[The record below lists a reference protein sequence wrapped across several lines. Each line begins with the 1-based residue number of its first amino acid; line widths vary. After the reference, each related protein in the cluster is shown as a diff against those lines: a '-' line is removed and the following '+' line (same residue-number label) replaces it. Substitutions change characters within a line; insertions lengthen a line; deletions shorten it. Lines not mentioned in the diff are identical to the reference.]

1 MARVTAAI
9 VLAAGL
15 SRRMGR
21 PKLLLELEGRPIIRH
36 AVERVFSSG
45 ILQVLVVTGPEH
57 EDLARALHGLPVR
70 FVVNETPE
78 AGQGSSVSAGVRA
91 LPAGTTAVLIAL
103 GDQPGVPAE
112 VIPALLDALKL
123 AGKTVAAPRY
133 ADGLGNPVLFAA
145 SVLPELLALSGDRGA
160 RAVVER
166 DPSRLAVV
174 EIASPMPRDIDTPE
188 DYERLSASTINIKLT
203 GRGKLRGL

>member
-1 MARVTAAI
+1 MTAALI
-9 VLAAGL
+9 LAAGL

-36 AVERVFSSG
+36 AVERVVSAG
-45 ILQVLVVTGPEH
+45 IRCVLVVAGPEH
-57 EDLARALHGLPVR
+57 GALVRALDGLDVR
-70 FVVNETPE
+70 FVVNPVPE
-78 AGQGSSVSAGVRA
+78 AGQGSSVSVGVKA
-91 LPAGTTAVLIAL
+91 LPPETTAVLIAL
-103 GDQPGVPAE
+103 GDQPRVPPQ

-123 AGKTVAAPRY
+123 PGKTIAAPRY

-145 SVLPELLALSGDRGA
+145 SVLPELLVLPGDRGA

-166 DPSRLAVV
+166 DPARLAVV

-188 DYERLSASTINIKLT
+188 DYERLSAPGNP
-203 GRGKLRGL
+203 R

>member
-1 MARVTAAI
+1 MTAAI

-21 PKLLLELEGRPIIRH
+21 PKLLLEVEGRPIIRH
-36 AVERVFSSG
+36 AVERVISAG
-45 ILQVLVVTGPEH
+45 IRHVLVVAPPEH
-57 EDLARALHGLPVR
+57 EALARALDGLPVR
-70 FVVNETPE
+70 FVVNPTPE

-91 LPAGTTAVLIAL
+91 LAAGTTTVLIAL
-103 GDQPGVPAE
+103 ADQPGVPEE
-112 VIPALLDALKL
+112 VIPALLEALKRP
-123 AGKTVAAPRY
+123 GKCIAAPRY

-145 SVLPELLALSGDRGA
+145 SVLPELLVLPGDRGA

-174 EIASPMPRDIDTPE
+174 EIHSPMPRDIDTPA
-188 DYERLSASTINIKLT
+188 DYESLSAPDDP
-203 GRGKLRGL
+203 R

>member
-1 MARVTAAI
+1 VTAAI

-36 AVERVFSSG
+36 AVERVISAG
-45 ILQVLVVTGPEH
+45 IRELIIVVPPEH
-57 EDLARALHGLPVR
+57 EALARALSGLAVR
-70 FVVNETPE
+70 FAVNPTPE
-78 AGQGSSVSAGVRA
+78 AGQGSSVSIGVRA
-91 LPAGTTAVLIAL
+91 LAAGTTAVLIAL

-112 VIPALLDALKL
+112 VIPALLGALK
-123 AGKTVAAPRY
+123 APGKSIAAPRY

-145 SVLPELLALSGDRGA
+145 SVFPELLTLGGDRGA

-166 DPSRLAVV
+166 DSSRLTQVT
-174 EIASPMPRDIDTPE
+174 IGCPMPRDIDTPE
-188 DYERLSASTINIKLT
+188 DYEILSPPDNPA
-203 GRGKLRGL
+203 